1 MDILPNCFYLCFI
14 HRFMLLSTLAGELI
28 FSTISITTQTTYNQW
43 LLNAQHYTGHVY
55 HLLSPQKVRGQVK
68 YELEGVEEFYK
79 MLPTG
84 HDTIDVHMDS
94 LKLEFPAQGQANKI
108 NQYSDR

>member
-1 MDILPNCFYLCFI
+1 
-14 HRFMLLSTLAGELI
+14 
-28 FSTISITTQTTYNQW
+28 
-43 LLNAQHYTGHVY
+43 
-55 HLLSPQKVRGQVK
+55 VK
-68 YELEGVEEFYK
+68 YELEDVEEFYK